1 MDVFKKGNKRM
12 VLSSVTLTAMLS
24 GFHPVYSFAESA
36 VESPD
41 YMESSAA
48 ASETEITVIG
58 ASQLIS
64 GLHMKKLKMLGIA
77 AEEMETE
84 TPKVYPSGNK
94 VKIKEVDYIGHNL
107 IAVTFDRK
115 LESINVNDVSFFHNG
130 ESLEVKRAAIAEN
143 KEGQTVIFY
152 ESETP
157 INSESFIMEDK
168 IEASVVKDDSK
179 DISGNTLKIHD
190 HRKLKDITTQ
200 LNEIPNLLTVSKDGL
215 ADYTTV
221 QGAIDA
227 VPANNTEKVE
237 VFIENGVYKELVT
250 IPKDKPFIYLKG
262 ENASGTIITNDN
274 YSGKAKPEGGTYGTT
289 GSASVYIYGDDFTAE
304 NLTFENSFDEQSV
317 NVTNKQAVAV
327 YARGD
332 RQTFKNSRFIGNQD
346 TLYVNGGTQYFYQ
359 SYIEGDVDFIF
370 GRSSA
375 VFEKCE
381 IFSLDRGSTTNNGFV
396 TAASTLITEPYGFLF
411 LNSKLL
417 SNASAGTVYLGR
429 PWHPSGDPNAIGS
442 VVFMNSY
449 LGPHIIAQG
458 WTDMS
463 GFSYKDARFNEYKNY
478 GPGAAIN
485 EDRMQLSDEE
495 AQLYTIENVLK
506 GWNPKE

>member
-1 MDVFKKGNKRM
+1 MM
-12 VLSSVTLTAMLS
+12 ISSVTLITVLS
-24 GFHPVYSFAESA
+24 GFHPNLSFAESTGGSTNY
-36 VESPD
+36 VESSTVD
-41 YMESSAA
+41 SV
-48 ASETEITVIG
+48 TEITVVD
-58 ASQLIS
+58 ASELIS

-77 AEEMETE
+77 AGEMETKI
-84 TPKVYPSGNK
+84 PDVYPPGNK
-94 VKIKEVDYIGHNL
+94 VKMKEVDFIDRNL

-115 LESINVNDVSFFHNG
+115 LESINVNDLSFIKNG
-130 ESLEVKRAAIAEN
+130 QNLNVKRASIAVN
-143 KEGQTVIFY
+143 KEGHTVIFY
-152 ESETP
+152 ESATP
-157 INSESFIMEDK
+157 INSESINMEDK
-168 IEASVVKDDSK
+168 IIASVVNEDSK
-179 DISGNTLKIHD
+179 DINGNTLKITD
-190 HRKLKDITTQ
+190 HRKLKDITSK

-227 VPANNTEKVE
+227 IPVNNAEKVE
-237 VFIENGVYKELVT
+237 VFIGNGIYKEVVT
-250 IPKDKPFIYLKG
+250 IPKDKPFIHIKG
-262 ENASGTIITNDN
+262 ESASGTVITYDN
-274 YSGKAKPEGGTYGTT
+274 YSGKSKPGGGTYGTT
-289 GSASVYIYGDDFTAE
+289 GSASVYVYGDDFTAE

-327 YARGD
+327 YARGE
-332 RQTFKNSRFIGNQD
+332 RQTFRNSRFIGNQD

-375 VFEKCE
+375 VFEECD
-381 IFSLDRGSTTNNGFV
+381 IFSLDRGSSTNNGFV
-396 TAASTLITEPYGFLF
+396 TAASTLITEPYGYLF

-417 SNASAGTVYLGR
+417 SNAPAGTVYLGR

-463 GFSYKDARFNEYKNY
+463 GFSYKDARFYEYKNY
-478 GPGAAIN
+478 GPGAVIN
-485 EDRMQLSDEE
+485 EDRRQLSDEE
-495 AQLYTIENVLK
+495 AKQYTIENVLK

>member
-1 MDVFKKGNKRM
+1 MI
-12 VLSSVTLTAMLS
+12 SSVTLITVLS
-24 GFHPVYSFAESA
+24 GFHPNLSFAESTGGSTNY
-36 VESPD
+36 VESSTVD
-41 YMESSAA
+41 SV
-48 ASETEITVIG
+48 TEITVVD
-58 ASQLIS
+58 ASELIS

-77 AEEMETE
+77 AGEMETKI
-84 TPKVYPSGNK
+84 PDVYPPGNK
-94 VKIKEVDYIGHNL
+94 VKMKEVDFIDRNL

-115 LESINVNDVSFFHNG
+115 LESINVNDLSFIKNG
-130 ESLEVKRAAIAEN
+130 QNLNVKRSAIAVN
-143 KEGQTVIFY
+143 KEGHTVIFY
-152 ESETP
+152 ESATP
-157 INSESFIMEDK
+157 INSESINMEDK
-168 IEASVVKDDSK
+168 IIASVVNEDSK
-179 DISGNTLKIHD
+179 DINGNTLKITD
-190 HRKLKDITTQ
+190 HRKLKDITSK

-227 VPANNTEKVE
+227 IPVNNAEKVE
-237 VFIENGVYKELVT
+237 VFIGNSIYKEVVT
-250 IPKDKPFIYLKG
+250 IPKDKPFIHIKG
-262 ENASGTIITNDN
+262 ESVSGTVITYDN
-274 YSGKAKPEGGTYGTT
+274 YSGKSKPGGGTYGTT
-289 GSASVYIYGDDFTAE
+289 GSASVYVYGDDFTAE

-327 YARGD
+327 YARGE
-332 RQTFKNSRFIGNQD
+332 RQTFRNSRFIGNQD

-375 VFEKCE
+375 VFEECD
-381 IFSLDRGSTTNNGFV
+381 IFSLDRGSSTNNGFV
-396 TAASTLITEPYGFLF
+396 TAASTLITEPYGYLF

-417 SNASAGTVYLGR
+417 SNAPAGTVYLGR

-463 GFSYKDARFNEYKNY
+463 GFSYKDARFYEYKNY
-478 GPGAAIN
+478 GPGAVIN
-485 EDRMQLSDEE
+485 EDRRQLSDEE
-495 AQLYTIENVLK
+495 AKRYTIENVLK

>member
-1 MDVFKKGNKRM
+1 MM
-12 VLSSVTLTAMLS
+12 ISSVTLITVLS
-24 GFHPVYSFAESA
+24 GFHPNLSFAESTGGSTNY
-36 VESPD
+36 VESSTVD
-41 YMESSAA
+41 SV
-48 ASETEITVIG
+48 TEITVVD
-58 ASQLIS
+58 ASELIS

-77 AEEMETE
+77 AGEMETKI
-84 TPKVYPSGNK
+84 PDVYPPGNK
-94 VKIKEVDYIGHNL
+94 VKMKEVDFIDRNL

-115 LESINVNDVSFFHNG
+115 LESINVNDLSFIKNG
-130 ESLEVKRAAIAEN
+130 QNLNVKRAAIAVN
-143 KEGQTVIFY
+143 KEGHTVIFY
-152 ESETP
+152 ESATP
-157 INSESFIMEDK
+157 INSESINMEDK
-168 IEASVVKDDSK
+168 IIASVVNEDSK
-179 DISGNTLKIHD
+179 DINGNTLKITD
-190 HRKLKDITTQ
+190 HRKLKDITSK

-227 VPANNTEKVE
+227 IPVNNAEKVE
-237 VFIENGVYKELVT
+237 VFIGNGIYKEVVT
-250 IPKDKPFIYLKG
+250 IPKDKPFIHIKG
-262 ENASGTIITNDN
+262 ESVSGTVITYDN
-274 YSGKAKPEGGTYGTT
+274 YSGKSKPGGGTYGTT
-289 GSASVYIYGDDFTAE
+289 GSASVYVYGDDFTAE

-327 YARGD
+327 YARGE
-332 RQTFKNSRFIGNQD
+332 RQTFRNSRFIGNQD

-375 VFEKCE
+375 VFEECD
-381 IFSLDRGSTTNNGFV
+381 IFSLDRGSSTNNGFV
-396 TAASTLITEPYGFLF
+396 TAASTLITEPYGYLF

-417 SNASAGTVYLGR
+417 SNAPAGTVYLGR

-449 LGPHIIAQG
+449 LGPHIITQG

-463 GFSYKDARFNEYKNY
+463 GFSYKDARFYEYKNY
-478 GPGAAIN
+478 GPGAVIN
-485 EDRMQLSDEE
+485 EDRRQLSDEE
-495 AQLYTIENVLK
+495 AKQYTIENVLK